1 MEGMKHPLS
10 RLLSV
15 AGLVLGLTSPAFAQD
30 PQSAAPAR
38 ELAQLLADR
47 KLESVAARMPG
58 TPDEFAAALAFPGQM
73 IVIWAKFSAPS
84 VLNEKI
90 IKREFR
96 EAYIDL
102 NSASSPESRHF
113 VTDLGADGIRR
124 GGKNQPSDSH
134 DVGGKSMRFDGN
146 WKEDKM
152 SEQDYVKAY
161 AEADAAYAKVLG
173 ILIEQMKKSS

>member
-1 MEGMKHPLS
+1 MEGMKHPLF
-10 RLLSV
+10 RLSSV
-15 AGLVLGLTSPAFAQD
+15 AGLVLGLTLPAFAQD

-73 IVIWAKFSAPS
+73 IVVWARFSAPS

-90 IKREFR
+90 LKREFR

-124 GGKNQPSDSH
+124 GGKNQPADSH
-134 DVGGKSMRFDGN
+134 DVGGKSMRFDGS

-152 SEQDYVKAY
+152 SEQDYVKALT
-161 AEADAAYAKVLG
+161 EADAAYAKVLG
-173 ILIEQMKKSS
+173 ILIEQMKKPS